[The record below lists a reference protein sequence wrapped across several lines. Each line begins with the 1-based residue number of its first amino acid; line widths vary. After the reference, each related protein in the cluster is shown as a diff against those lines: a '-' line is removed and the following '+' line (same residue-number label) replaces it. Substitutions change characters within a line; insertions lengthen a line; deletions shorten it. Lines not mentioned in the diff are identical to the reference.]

1 MHSTRRRGIALW
13 GSTVLGCL
21 ALVHCGGSGSGGSLF
36 TGEDSG
42 PERDSTTG
50 MDDGSPVPP
59 DGPETTPPADGNTGD
74 EGTLDAGHDATLEDA
89 GHDAAPVD
97 GGLDATADTGVDAGY
112 DAGDAALDGSGHD
125 AALDGSVDATVDGGD
140 ASSQDAGP
148 APIPCD
154 AQAACNTDAS
164 TVMCCSGY
172 CVDTARDPANC
183 GQCGTACTTSQF
195 CTGTACDDAII
206 ANVCGNPRATVAFD
220 PYGVD
225 NEAGAAMGTALA
237 AYCVPATSVVQVPQ
251 TTAGV
256 LDPSGSG
263 RPITGVGNTFITG
276 GGAFG
281 QSGVDYIELQ
291 ANLSPIYLQNNGTN
305 SRILTR
311 AGAEIVNVL
320 DTSLTE
326 HHDYFYVQLTVEP
339 QSGTLC
345 LSGVGVLGP
354 GSQAAGYYAATEL
367 IPHHTSYTA
376 SWYVYEWTDTNGD
389 SIANGG
395 DTFTLVQAGP

>member
-1 MHSTRRRGIALW
+1 L
-13 GSTVLGCL
+13 
-21 ALVHCGGSGSGGSLF
+21 LF
-36 TGEDSG
+36 PGEDSG
-42 PERDSTTG
+42 PQRDSTT
-50 MDDGSPVPP
+50 DDDSPVSP
-59 DGPETTPPADGNTGD
+59 DGPDTSTAPGDGNTGD

-89 GHDAAPVD
+89 GNDAAPAD
-97 GGLDATADTGVDAGY
+97 GGLDATADTGVDAGH
-112 DAGDAALDGSGHD
+112 DAGDAALDGGGHD
-125 AALDGSVDATVDGGD
+125 AALDGSVDATVGDGGD
-140 ASSQDAGP
+140 ASSPDA

-183 GQCGTACTTSQF
+183 GQCGTACTASQF

-206 ANVCGNPRATVAFD
+206 ANVCANPRATIAFD
-220 PYGVD
+220 PYDVD

-237 AYCVPATSVVQVPQ
+237 TYCVPATSVVRVPQ

-263 RPITGVGNTFITG
+263 RPITGVGNTFVAG

-291 ANLSPIYLQNNGTN
+291 AHLSPIYLQNNGTN

-311 AGAEIVNVL
+311 AGTEILNVL
-320 DTSLTE
+320 DTSLSE
-326 HHDYFYVQLTVEP
+326 HLDYFYVQLTVEP

-345 LSGVGVLGP
+345 LSGVGILGP
-354 GSQAAGYYAATEL
+354 GSQAAGYFAATEL
-367 IPHHTSYTA
+367 IPHHTSYPA
-376 SWYVYEWTDTNGD
+376 SWYLYKWMDTNGD

-395 DTFTLVQAGP
+395 DSFTLVQAGP